1 MGYVVVYIVIDR
13 TPNTFGKNR
22 TEPLIFGLV
31 AENTSFRPVYVCLAA
46 HSPWSQRREA
56 KAIVKNVT
64 VQPIKPVYVTLVFV
78 WNSLAGML
86 LLPKLQLLVCSI
98 ILPVVALPAF
108 LCNTVTI

>member
-1 MGYVVVYIVIDR
+1 MIILPDGGCGDNGTTGDY
-13 TPNTFGKNR
+13 TQ
-22 TEPLIFGLV
+22 
-31 AENTSFRPVYVCLAA
+31 A
-46 HSPWSQRREA
+46 PWSQRREA

>member
-1 MGYVVVYIVIDR
+1 MGQRGEAYFSETISGGQVGNFCN
-13 TPNTFGKNR
+13 NT
-22 TEPLIFGLV
+22 
-31 AENTSFRPVYVCLAA
+31 
-46 HSPWSQRREA
+46 PWSQCREA

>member
-1 MGYVVVYIVIDR
+1 M
-13 TPNTFGKNR
+13 
-22 TEPLIFGLV
+22 
-31 AENTSFRPVYVCLAA
+31 
-46 HSPWSQRREA
+46 
-56 KAIVKNVT
+56 KNVT

>member
-1 MGYVVVYIVIDR
+1 MGILLLFASLITANEFFGENIQCPVQGATPSVV
-13 TPNTFGKNR
+13 NT
-22 TEPLIFGLV
+22 
-31 AENTSFRPVYVCLAA
+31 
-46 HSPWSQRREA
+46 SPWSQRREA

-108 LCNTVTI
+108 LCNTVTS